1 MAAALEQAR
10 GSFQYRSL
18 MKEQEPERAEVL
30 IVEDEAAIA
39 RLMALHLRAAGFT
52 TRTCDN
58 GREAMELLRGGG
70 WRLLVLDRM
79 LPGASGMQLLR
90 WLRGQED
97 LRDLPVL
104 MVTALSMPS
113 ERVHGLNEGADDYL
127 CKPFEPEELVARA
140 RSLLRR
146 AKPEDAGAA
155 GPAGEPPFR
164 LDPEAPFVLRGEARV
179 ELRPLEYRLL
189 KQLMAQPGKTRSR
202 EWLLDHVWG
211 RDVFVEPRTV
221 DVTVKRLRRALR
233 EIGCDA
239 CIETVRGMGYR
250 FVVAV

>member
-1 MAAALEQAR
+1 MAAALER
-10 GSFQYRSL
+10 TRPSFQYRSL
-18 MKEQEPERAEVL
+18 MKEQQAEQAEIL
-30 IVEDEAAIA
+30 IVEDEAAIS
-39 RLMALHLRAAGFT
+39 RLMALHLRAAGFS
-52 TRTCDN
+52 TRACDH
-58 GREAMELLRGGG
+58 GREAMELLREGDY
-70 WRLLVLDRM
+70 RLLVLDRM

-90 WLRGQED
+90 WLRGQEG
-97 LRDLPVL
+97 LRELPVL

-127 CKPFEPEELVARA
+127 CKPFEPEELVARV

-146 AKPEDAGAA
+146 AGDGGGAA
-155 GPAGEPPFR
+155 AGAGEPPFR

-189 KQLMAQPGKTRSR
+189 KKLMEQPGKTRSR

-221 DVTVKRLRRALR
+221 DVTVKRLRRALK
-233 EIGCDA
+233 EIGCA
-239 CIETVRGMGYR
+239 QCIETVRGMGYR